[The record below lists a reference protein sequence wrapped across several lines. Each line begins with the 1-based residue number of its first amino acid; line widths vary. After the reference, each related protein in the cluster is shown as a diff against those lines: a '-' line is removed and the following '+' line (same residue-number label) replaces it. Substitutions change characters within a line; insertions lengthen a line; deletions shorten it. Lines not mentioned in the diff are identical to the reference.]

1 MTRMLISGSFLCTCP
16 YCICVPPLPTRGLK
30 VLSICSTCC
39 LSLNFQHSCIH
50 ATVRAL
56 ATQVFSWLACS
67 QSVHVGCS
75 HLAPVRASLRSSYA
89 WPSALPVNPQLC
101 SITYAPR
108 FWASDVH
115 AVPLACMCPA
125 SCTTSNA
132 SMWHPPVCLPA
143 WLLHT
148 STALRMSVGWGP
160 EAPVLG
166 PVQPSWSPCTSNLHV
181 SCWAL

>member
-1 MTRMLISGSFLCTCP
+1 MCWSVSAAGLFSVEPIHDTHAYFRFISVRLSLLH
-16 YCICVPPLPTRGLK
+16 CVPPLPIRGLK
-30 VLSICSTCC
+30 VLSIRSTCC

-56 ATQVFSWLACS
+56 ATQVFIWPACS
-67 QSVHVGCS
+67 QSVYVGCS
-75 HLAPVRASLRSSYA
+75 HLAPVRASLRSPYA

-125 SCTTSNA
+125 SCTISNA
-132 SMWHPPVCLPA
+132 SMWLLPVCLPA
-143 WLLHT
+143 
-148 STALRMSVGWGP
+148 
-160 EAPVLG
+160 
-166 PVQPSWSPCTSNLHV
+166 
-181 SCWAL
+181 SCWFSSTNCVAHECWAGA